1 MVDELSDLPSL
12 DSVMKGFEGMTD
24 EDKGG
29 KDKDKG
35 DDDFGFDL
43 DTKPFSR
50 FADGD
55 DDQLENDPARKKAD
69 NEDVVFE
76 VAEED
81 DYLDG
86 DDDDFKDN
94 RKPKDKKKDNRL
106 QREMRLK
113 AEARETASKLT
124 THVDRIASDTTKA
137 MRLEMHGRRTLAE
150 VVKSQAHQ
158 NLARFEQDLRV
169 AQENGDMSA
178 MTNITRQQAE
188 ANDVILKADAL
199 ISRYSKEAV
208 DQFVYDPKVPEEL
221 RNPTGGATTK
231 GADWVDA
238 NSSWFKNPDKYGGEI
253 AYSRAI
259 DEQLVKEGKLQPNTD
274 EYFNELTRRV
284 ALRFRDLEVYTTD
297 GRVARVGERQRGG
310 GQQQRR
316 DTTGSST
323 ASGGNQ
329 TRVPQNGKRETI
341 NSEEMKFLK
350 GFGIDTSNKDH
361 LAALKANRMK

>member
-12 DSVMKGFEGMTD
+12 DSVMKGFEGMSD
-24 EDKGG
+24 ADDKAGK
-29 KDKDKG
+29 KDK

-43 DTKPFSR
+43 DTKPFDR
-50 FADGD
+50 FAEGD
-55 DDQLENDPARKKAD
+55 DDDRLENDPARKKAD
-69 NEDVVFE
+69 NEEVVFE
-76 VAEED
+76 VSEED
-81 DYLDG
+81 DLGDG

-94 RKPKDKKKDNRL
+94 RKPKDKKKDSRL

-113 AEARETASKLT
+113 AEARDTASKLT
-124 THVDRIASDTTKA
+124 THLDRVAGDTTNA
-137 MRLEMHGRRTLAE
+137 MRLEMHGRRNLAE
-150 VVKSQAHQ
+150 VVKSQASRDLQ
-158 NLARFEQDLRV
+158 RFDQDMRI
-169 AQENGDMSA
+169 AQENGDTAA
-178 MTNITRQQAE
+178 MGQLARQQAE
-188 ANDVILKADAL
+188 ANEVLLKADAV

-208 DQFVYDPKVPEEL
+208 DKFVYDPKVPDDL
-221 RNPTGGATTK
+221 RNPNGGATTK

-238 NSSWFKNPDKYGGEI
+238 NSSWFKNPDKHGGEI
-253 AYSRAI
+253 AYARAI

-284 ALRFRDLEVYTTD
+284 AIRFRDLDVYTTD

-316 DTTGSST
+316 DTTGSSST
-323 ASGGNQ
+323 SGGNQ
-329 TRVPQNGKRETI
+329 TRVPQNGKRESI
-341 NSEEMKFLK
+341 NAEEQKFLR